1 MGYSPWGCK
10 RVRRLSISTTTINSS
25 ITYNEVHRSECYLIM
40 ASDTRIHVSR
50 KDVTMTQMEVG
61 TAQQPAGSFW
71 GSSPRT
77 PPALTSSSL
86 DQFCRCSNFI

>member
-10 RVRRLSISTTTINSS
+10 RVRRLSNSTTTINSS

-40 ASDTRIHVSR
+40 ASDTWIHVSR

-61 TAQQPAGSFW
+61 TAQQPAGSLW
-71 GSSPRT
+71 GSSPWT
-77 PPALTSSSL
+77 PPVLTSGSL

>member
-10 RVRRLSISTTTINSS
+10 RVRRLSNSTTTINSS

-40 ASDTRIHVSR
+40 ASDTWIHVSR

-61 TAQQPAGSFW
+61 TAQQPAGSLW
-71 GSSPRT
+71 VMV
-77 PPALTSSSL
+77 TSLRDTCIHVSEAMM
-86 DQFCRCSNFI
+86 R